1 MASTQLKFASTL
13 VALTLAATTSSA
25 QDLNGRWK
33 VSGSNSK
40 GAYKGE
46 LSVTGSGASRSL
58 GYKAVEDDG
67 TNTRLL
73 GTLASKSKQVSIVA
87 TTLKGRAAPKTGEVK
102 DLLNFGT
109 VVTVL
114 KSADGW
120 LQVSHNGK
128 TLWISERWT
137 KPASG
142 AGSASTLKFTMKLPR
157 GLANRLNEGLGEDE
171 ENNAAA
177 YKCEFSKV
185 NKDRW
190 DGTMKGPNG
199 DVRTESWRRVPRGA
213 SYGSTRF
220 VLKGTERPI
229 KNTVIIL
236 ANRAGGILKQKF
248 AVKTNSVGIAAL
260 PHDLPAEGEFEV
272 FFIRRKEDFSKRPKS
287 KTDVVK
293 VGDLKGE
300 DDKEVGLRYFGP
312 RWKTEY
318 EHMLTVKDIVGSGGF
333 RWNKEKAEWVTPILD
348 CITSA
353 FYAVAAAA
361 DMGNRGLY
369 KPPSVDNMLRDK
381 KGRPMVVNSCFK
393 NVLKP
398 VWGTNDTMARLA
410 TSGSVYRGVCRW
422 PWKHMRWGWTEE
434 TDCGCKAHVTPA
446 TIMNNP
452 DKLGKINILSM
463 SQAKRPKGPDY
474 GPMSG
479 WTMRYEYSVLVL
491 IKREDGSLYVYHAS
505 SSHNE
510 RKRCKTFKDEVEY
523 WGVDSYGS
531 KQTDV
536 RYLVWKADDSQIDPF
551 FWLDENGKE
560 FTPKHILEDLKK
572 QAGKPGSTYP
582 KPPESEST
590 PEESTPGPDGGLG
603 EDSDEGSDE
612 GSNESSDESESG
624 SDDE

>member
-1 MASTQLKFASTL
+1 MLSSRLPIASTL
-13 VALTLAATTSSA
+13 LALLLSSTTVSA
-25 QDLNGRWK
+25 QDLSGRWK
-33 VSGSNSK
+33 VQGSNSK
-40 GAYKGE
+40 GAYKGLLTVQGPRAPLK
-46 LSVTGSGASRSL
+46 LSYEA
-58 GYKAVEDDG
+58 KAADG
-67 TNTRLL
+67 TKIRLL
-73 GTLASKSKQVSIVA
+73 GKLGASSNQVSIVA
-87 TTLKGRAAPKTGEVK
+87 TKLKGRAAPKTGEVK
-102 DLLNFGT
+102 DFLHFGD
-109 VVTVL
+109 VVKVL

-120 LQVSHNGK
+120 LQVNHNGK
-128 TLWISERWT
+128 ELWISERWT
-137 KPASG
+137 KPVVATSK
-142 AGSASTLKFTMKLPR
+142 TLKFTMTLPR
-157 GLANRLNEGLGEDE
+157 GLASRLGEGLGEGE
-171 ENNAAA
+171 ESNTGT
-177 YKCEFSKV
+177 YKGEFTWI
-185 NKDRW
+185 NKDRL
-190 DGTMKGPNG
+190 DGTLKGPAG
-199 DVRTESWRRVPRGA
+199 DVRVESWRRVPRG
-213 SYGSTRF
+213 SRFGSTRF
-220 VLKGTERPI
+220 VLKGTSRPI
-229 KNTVIIL
+229 SDTVIIL
-236 ANRAGGILKQKF
+236 ANRSGGLLKSKF
-248 AVKTNSVGIAAL
+248 TIKTNASGIAAL
-260 PHDLPAEGEFEV
+260 PEELPSTGEYEV

-287 KTDVVK
+287 KTDLVK
-293 VGDLKGE
+293 VSDLKGE

-333 RWNKEKAEWVTPILD
+333 RWNKEKGEWVTPILD

-361 DMGNRGLY
+361 DLGVRGIY

-381 KGRPMVVNSCFK
+381 RGRPMVVNSCFK
-393 NVLKP
+393 NLLKP
-398 VWGTNDTMARLA
+398 VWGSNDTMARLA

-422 PWKHMRWGWTEE
+422 PWKSMRWGWTEE
-434 TDCGCKAHVTPA
+434 NDCGCGAHVTPA

-452 DKLGKINILSM
+452 EKLGRINILSM

-491 IKREDGSLYVYHAS
+491 IKRDDGSLYCYHAS

-551 FWLDENGKE
+551 FWLDENGNE

-572 QAGKPGSTYP
+572 QAGQPGSTYP
-582 KPPESEST
+582 KPPVIEADPEST
-590 PEESTPGPDGGLG
+590 PESNPEAEG
-603 EDSDEGSDE
+603 DSEE
-612 GSNESSDESESG
+612 ESESG